1 LAVPYT
7 LPIKV
12 DGASLSP
19 HARQKIARTIAWQND
34 VLLAHLRRK
43 RMKEFD
49 NKIVAE
55 EQADSTENSPA
66 TSVQVVAEPKLAIS
80 ESNPAASTR
89 RAPSAKEYRAKLLA
103 SRNGPLSPLGGI
115 AFTEA
120 ELHEQSAL
128 LSKLDESSGPKPY
141 KNLVTYQLRNLASAA
156 FGVGRHLSL
165 TLKAEVIAL
174 FSSLQSR
181 DPIESMIHQ
190 QMVGLHI
197 GHAESLR
204 RAFLAGNW
212 RARDVELR
220 AAQKASSIFMD
231 LVQLRDARRGR
242 APTSL
247 SVGNVKVEPG
257 GSAIVGKVEVLER
270 ASEDLRG
277 QPTREP
283 TADPED

>member
-1 LAVPYT
+1 
-7 LPIKV
+7 
-12 DGASLSP
+12 
-19 HARQKIARTIAWQND
+19 
-34 VLLAHLRRK
+34 
-43 RMKEFD
+43 MKESD
-49 NKIVAE
+49 RKIVAE
-55 EQADSTENSPA
+55 EQADTTENSPA
-66 TSVQVVAEPKLAIS
+66 TSVQVVAEPKLGIS

-89 RAPSAKEYRAKLLA
+89 RAPSAKEYRPKFLA
-103 SRNGPLSPLGGI
+103 SRNGPLSPLQGI
-115 AFTEA
+115 AFAET

-128 LSKLDESSGPKPY
+128 LSNLDQSSGPKPY
-141 KNLVTYQLRNLASAA
+141 KNLLTYQLRSLASVA

-165 TLKAEVIAL
+165 TLKAEIVAL

-204 RAFLAGNW
+204 RAFQAGDC
-212 RARDVELR
+212 RVREVEMR
-220 AAQKASSIFMD
+220 AAQKASSIFME
-231 LVQLRDARRGR
+231 LVKLRDARRGR
-242 APTSL
+242 AHTSL